1 VAVVD
6 ASMTPTTHAAFI
18 GEVWADEALDAVQFA
33 GMIQKKVTRE
43 YEGEIKRGGDTVHI
57 SRTSNL
63 QTSTKAPGIG
73 NTIVFEA
80 PTEGE
85 QSLVIDTHEYAAF
98 LLERITEVQ
107 AKANLRQK
115 YTNKIG
121 YALSRGREVKLAN
134 MFQSLSQSVGAYGV
148 ELTTEDLAAG
158 WTAMVSAG
166 LFEASE
172 TPSDDFAIFLS
183 PQAYAGLLKIDV
195 LTNRDYNPKAD
206 AIGRAY
212 VGSIYGF
219 PVFVSN
225 LLRSPAGGQHDG
237 VIMHRGAFALAVQD
251 LVEVKSQWL
260 IRNIADGVVGWNI
273 YGTAELNYPPETPGG
288 GAALDNRGIL
298 VKSL

>member
-18 GEVWADEALDAVQFA
+18 GEEWADAALEAVEFA

-43 YEGEIKRGGDTVHI
+43 YEGDIKQSGDTVHI
-57 SRTSNL
+57 GRISNL
-63 QTSTKAPGIG
+63 STSQKATGIG

-85 QSLVIDTHEYAAF
+85 QSLVIDTHEYSAF

-107 AKANLRQK
+107 ANRNLRSK
-115 YTNKIG
+115 YTDKIG
-121 YALSRGREVKLAN
+121 YALARGREVKLAN

-148 ELTTEDLAAG
+148 ELTSDDLLAA
-158 WTAMVSAG
+158 WTLMVSAG
-166 LFEASE
+166 ILEADS
-172 TPSDDFAIFLS
+172 TPGDNFSVFLS
-183 PQAYAGLLKIDV
+183 PAAYAALLKIDV

-212 VGSIYGF
+212 VGAVYGF
-219 PVFVSN
+219 PVYVSN
-225 LLRSPAGGQHDG
+225 LLRSPAANQHDG
-237 VIMHRGAFALAVQD
+237 VLMHRGALALAVQD
-251 LVEVKSQWL
+251 MVEVKSQWL

-273 YGTAELNYPPETPGG
+273 YGTTELNYPPETPGG
-288 GAALDNRGIL
+288 GSALDNRGIL
-298 VKSL
+298 IKSL